1 MTPGV
6 EFAETVLTLGG
17 AVLAVVVLAGLALR
31 RVRLRQRRGG
41 AEGVAIA
48 ELDERVE
55 ALEARAP
62 VTGETDA
69 VYHRMEELEE
79 RLEFTERLLAQS
91 RAEGA
96 LPRGEER

>member
-1 MTPGV
+1 MWDDTSGA
-6 EFAETVLTLGG
+6 FAFWLMVGAGQVASWIVLSPLLK
-17 AVLAVVVLAGLALR
+17 ALAE
-31 RVRLRQRRGG
+31 RVRGG
-41 AEGVAIA
+41 RPPADLVAR
-48 ELDERVE
+48 LE
-55 ALEARAP
+55 ALESRSP

-91 RAEGA
+91 RAEVA

>member
-1 MTPGV
+1 MWDDSIGAFGFWLMVGAGQVAFWLVLSPLIKAL
-6 EFAETVLTLGG
+6 AE
-17 AVLAVVVLAGLALR
+17 
-31 RVRLRQRRGG
+31 RLRGG
-41 AEGVAIA
+41 RLPADLEARLA
-48 ELDERVE
+48 
-55 ALEARAP
+55 ALEARSP

-69 VYHRMEELEE
+69 MYHRVEELEE